1 MILGTTAKNIT
12 ETSVVD
18 RFNNCSQYISLSN
31 FDVGNCGA
39 INDDYRLI
47 TKEDAMEWKS
57 SPWNCEWTNGRR
69 SYISLRSPHSCIWW
83 DVKFRHWWIGDC
95 EKRGNNYGSAFLE
108 PDEICPQHGRKGDWK
123 RSGTNEILRNGNI
136 YETIHNKDIPYI
148 IGFGIKLFLCTT
160 YPNRIH

>member
-1 MILGTTAKNIT
+1 MNIT
-12 ETSVVD
+12 ETLLVD
-18 RFNNCSQYISLSN
+18 PFNNCSQYISLSN
-31 FDVGNCGA
+31 FDIGHCDG

-47 TKEDAMEWKS
+47 KKDDAMKWKS

-108 PDEICPQHGRKGDWK
+108 PDEICPHHGRKGDWK
-123 RSGTNEILRNGNI
+123 RSDTNEIFTNGDI
-136 YETIHNKDIPYI
+136 YETILNRSISSSI
-148 IGFGIKLFLCTT
+148 LSFGMKLFLLTT
-160 YPNRIH
+160 YPY

>member
-1 MILGTTAKNIT
+1 MNIT
-12 ETSVVD
+12 ETSLVD
-18 RFNNCSQYISLSN
+18 QFNNCSQYISLSN
-31 FDVGNCGA
+31 FDVGHCDG

-47 TKEDAMEWKS
+47 KKDDAMKWKS

-108 PDEICPQHGRKGDWK
+108 PDEICPHHGRNGDWK

-136 YETIHNKDIPYI
+136 YEIILNKNISSSIISFGMKLSLLTSYPY
-148 IGFGIKLFLCTT
+148 
-160 YPNRIH
+160 